1 MKAKDHQAINE
12 CLDEIYDGISQLTNS
27 VIELQNLNLD
37 GQEEFLGHS
46 KGSKV
51 KATIKAKVLNVA
63 QVTSNALALF
73 NGFASRYKSPH
84 HG

>member
-1 MKAKDHQAINE
+1 LNG
-12 CLDEIYDGISQLTNS
+12 LNS
-27 VIELQNLNLD
+27 
-37 GQEEFLGHS
+37 GHS
-46 KGSKV
+46 KGGKV

>member
-37 GQEEFLGHS
+37 GQEEFVWHQS
-46 KGSKV
+46 
-51 KATIKAKVLNVA
+51 NV
-63 QVTSNALALF
+63 QT
-73 NGFASRYKSPH
+73 
-84 HG
+84 